1 MKEERRLPE
10 HKSPIIS
17 ICADRQERATQTQ
30 THTQTHTRNDPED
43 RTHFVASGFNPR
55 STEINNNM
63 RSGGST
69 HNKGY
74 GLLRRK
80 LEPPRSRAR
89 MRAESEDRD
98 LKDSQEQI
106 PKHLNI
112 PRPPGKSYTPT
123 GRSRYVPSVL
133 VSPSHTQ
140 THTQTHTRTT

>member
-1 MKEERRLPE
+1 
-10 HKSPIIS
+10 
-17 ICADRQERATQTQ
+17 
-30 THTQTHTRNDPED
+30 N
-43 RTHFVASGFNPR
+43 
-55 STEINNNM
+55 
-63 RSGGST
+63 GST

-98 LKDSQEQI
+98 RKDSQEQI

-112 PRPPGKSYTPT
+112 PRPQGKSYTPT

-140 THTQTHTRTT
+140 TQTRKHSQEQTPDHQHLRRPPGKSNPNPNPNPHPYDLIYPSE